1 MFDFITNDLCEELK
15 TNEIYNLFKTESLE
29 FNIQFLSN
37 LENYPNALELIE
49 HYLKIDTQNFLNQ
62 VDNISLTT
70 SKIMNEEN
78 NDSYIPEYELYT
90 CGVSK
95 IISLLCLIQKIN
107 QLQNDLIKNTKNY
120 IKNFYKANKKQ
131 CLLKE
136 KIDIF
141 INDLISV
148 QSNQRRSI
156 SRRSTNDITNTS
168 IHIHSEKRNSL
179 LKNHLN
185 EKDANLKNKND
196 YLTIRRLTPK
206 FEETLNTEQKN
217 NKEEITIRDSVKVDS
232 SLTLQKMNF
241 VEVEEKHENFNRNS
255 GMNKNHKIKNNSCES
270 CPRKRKKNK
279 SRSTKIKS
287 TNFFKNRNNS
297 VNSCDDTN
305 TQNERRKIL
314 AELLDSINILYK
326 SGKITS
332 NKKIN
337 IKQIIISNPKIIVDK
352 FYQYYTNVNKE
363 DKNFQIFLLKEFK
376 DLK

>member
-241 VEVEEKHENFNRNS
+241 VEVEEKHENFNRNR

-287 TNFFKNRNNS
+287 TNFLKNRNNS

-363 DKNFQIFLLKEFK
+363 DKNFQIFLMKEFK